1 MMARNEVFI
10 RGTEPV
16 PSGEGEIAVPLDE
29 PISNLPGNHAAEL
42 PAGFRIL
49 NTGLQP
55 RQDQSA
61 KIQAATTAVTAA
73 SRGPVGTLLPGKN
86 IERVPSEGRLHIQTE
101 PTGLEVLIDGQSV
114 GLTPLTVSLPA
125 GKHTYKVIPPPGRA
139 PAERKMQITAAA
151 TLTVNI
157 HY

>member
-1 MMARNEVFI
+1 M
-10 RGTEPV
+10 
-16 PSGEGEIAVPLDE
+16 SD
-29 PISNLPGNHAAEL
+29 LPGNHVAE
-42 PAGFRIL
+42 PGVFQIL
-49 NTGLQP
+49 NTTLQP
-55 RQDQSA
+55 RQGQSA
-61 KIQAATTAVTAA
+61 EGQAAPTGGIDA
-73 SRGPVGTLLPGKN
+73 SQGPVGTLLPGKN

-139 PAERKMQITAAA
+139 PAERAIQITAAA

>member
-1 MMARNEVFI
+1 M
-10 RGTEPV
+10 
-16 PSGEGEIAVPLDE
+16 
-29 PISNLPGNHAAEL
+29 
-42 PAGFRIL
+42 
-49 NTGLQP
+49 
-55 RQDQSA
+55 
-61 KIQAATTAVTAA
+61 
-73 SRGPVGTLLPGKN
+73 
-86 IERVPSEGRLHIQTE
+86 HIQTE

-139 PAERKMQITAAA
+139 PAERTMQITAAA